1 MYEDGGRGGIIR
13 GTVSFSGLVGRLAL
27 RFGLCIYAF
36 AASQLERCHTRG
48 LSSVAVQRVELLWNF
63 NM

>member
-1 MYEDGGRGGIIR
+1 MR
-13 GTVSFSGLVGRLAL
+13 GTVSFSGLVDRLAL

-36 AASQLERCHTRG
+36 AASQLERCHTWG
-48 LSSVAVQRVELLWNF
+48 LSSVAVERVELLWNL

>member
-1 MYEDGGRGGIIR
+1 MCEDGSRGGIMR
-13 GTVSFSGLVGRLAL
+13 GTVSFSGLVDRLAL

-36 AASQLERCHTRG
+36 AASQLERCHTQG
-48 LSSVAVQRVELLWNF
+48 LSSVAVERVELLWNF